1 MNTEKLPE
9 TLLEAV
15 TYFAD
20 EARAHDFF
28 VAMRWPDGVRCAL
41 CNSVN
46 VGKLVVSTQD
56 KPGRTLK
63 SGKVIAP
70 YSVTRRVWNCKAC
83 KKQFTAKVGSIFH
96 DSALPLSKW
105 LPALWLVVNAK
116 NGVSSCE
123 LARSLGV
130 TQKTA
135 WHMGHRIRTSI
146 QRGGGIVRMDGVVE
160 VDESFIGGLA
170 RNMHKDRRARA
181 IKGTGGAGKTAV
193 MGLLQRHS
201 EKNPVSRIVAN
212 VVPNV
217 RGTVL
222 KGEIRKYVLSGA
234 EVQTDAASGY
244 NNMPADFVHKVVDHA
259 ETYVKD
265 GVHTNGLE
273 NFWSLL
279 KRTIKG
285 TYVHCAPFHLFRYL
299 DEQTYRFNERKED
312 DQTRFLNAVKTTKDR
327 RLTYR
332 KLTGKSERK
341 P

>member
-1 MNTEKLPE
+1 MNTESLPK
-9 TLLEAV
+9 TLLAAV

-20 EARAHDFF
+20 EGRAHDFL
-28 VAMRWPDGVRCAL
+28 VAMRWPSGVRCAH
-41 CNSVN
+41 CNSEN
-46 VGKLVVSTQD
+46 IGKLSVSVVKGKMD
-56 KPGRTLK
+56 KDGKPK
-63 SGKVIAP
+63 SDKF
-70 YSVTRRVWNCKAC
+70 RRVWNCKEC
-83 KKQFTAKVGSIFH
+83 KQQFTAKIGTIFAE
-96 DSALPLSKW
+96 SALPLSKW

-123 LARSLGV
+123 LGRALGV

-135 WHMGHRIRTSI
+135 WFMGHRIRTSI

-170 RNMHKDRRARA
+170 RNMHADKRALK
-181 IKGTGGAGKTAV
+181 IKGTGGKGKTAV

-217 RGTVL
+217 RGAVL
-222 KGEIRKYVLSGA
+222 KGEIRKYVLAGT
-234 EVQTDAASGY
+234 EIHTDAASGY
-244 NNMPADFVHKVVDHA
+244 NNMPSDFTHKVVDHA
-259 ETYVKD
+259 ECYVKD

-279 KRTIKG
+279 KRSIKG

-299 DEQTYRFNERKED
+299 DEQTYRFNERKGN
-312 DQTRFLNAVKTTKDR
+312 DQARFVSAVQTAKDR
-327 RLTYR
+327 RLTWK

-341 P
+341 AK